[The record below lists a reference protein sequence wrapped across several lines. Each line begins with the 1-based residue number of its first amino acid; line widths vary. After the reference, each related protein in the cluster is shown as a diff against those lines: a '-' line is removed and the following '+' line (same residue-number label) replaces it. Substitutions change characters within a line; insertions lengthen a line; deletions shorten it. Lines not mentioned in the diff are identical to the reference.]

1 LSRNGGRS
9 SACSRSLVPG
19 SASRHDRVSEKC
31 SRAAGSL
38 TLWLAGWL
46 AHALAGWLAG
56 SLTLWLAGWLA
67 HALAGW
73 LAGSRLR
80 PGWLALVPFHPS
92 LSLIPPGDRGR
103 RQHGS
108 NLRHAVLRL
117 SPGRP
122 RPISSA
128 GRRLAAL
135 SLSAW
140 RDGFV
145 ANRREP
151 PEVLGEGVDTDPGRR
166 CVSRHSSSLAYPQ
179 P

>member
-1 LSRNGGRS
+1 MTG
-9 SACSRSLVPG
+9 
-19 SASRHDRVSEKC
+19 
-31 SRAAGSL
+31 RAALRMLS
-38 TLWLAGWL
+38 A
-46 AHALAGWLAG
+46 ALAVARALPGL
-56 SLTLWLAGWLA
+56 LTPN
-67 HALAGW
+67 
-73 LAGSRLR
+73 
-80 PGWLALVPFHPS
+80 PGWVPPRRAVSVEHEPFSQLVRPLCPVTPPS
-92 LSLIPPGDRGR
+92 LLSPPGDRGR

-117 SPGRP
+117 SPGRS

-145 ANRREP
+145 ANRRQP

>member
-1 LSRNGGRS
+1 LSATPPGLAGRLPDPIPPGLTPEHHCPGWLPPS
-9 SACSRSLVPG
+9 LRAGWFRSRSRQAPPR
-19 SASRHDRVSEKC
+19 SPS
-31 SRAAGSL
+31 
-38 TLWLAGWL
+38 
-46 AHALAGWLAG
+46 WLAG
-56 SLTLWLAGWLA
+56 SLKLWAGWLA
-67 HALAGW
+67 PATSPPAGW
-73 LAGSRLR
+73 SGFY
-80 PGWLALVPFHPS
+80 PPS
-92 LSLIPPGDRGR
+92 LLSPPGDTGR
-103 RQHGS
+103 RRHGS

-151 PEVLGEGVDTDPGRR
+151 LEVLGEGLDTDPGRK